1 MRNIPIGLDPAGGG
15 AVIGQHCISR
25 PISRH
30 SYWLLECRQECEE
43 RLRER
48 EGRKDDNTNIQK
60 DLRDY
65 FSEREISPVKIV
77 QRLKGERDI

>member
-1 MRNIPIGLDPAGGG
+1 MVVQTAVRNIPIGLACNWPALL
-15 AVIGQHCISR
+15 SR

-48 EGRKDDNTNIQK
+48 EGEGRKDDNTHIPR

-65 FSEREISPVKIV
+65 F
-77 QRLKGERDI
+77 

>member
-1 MRNIPIGLDPAGGG
+1 MRGK
-15 AVIGQHCISR
+15 V
-25 PISRH
+25 
-30 SYWLLECRQECEE
+30 E
-43 RLRER
+43 RER

-65 FSEREISPVKIV
+65 FSEREISPVKI